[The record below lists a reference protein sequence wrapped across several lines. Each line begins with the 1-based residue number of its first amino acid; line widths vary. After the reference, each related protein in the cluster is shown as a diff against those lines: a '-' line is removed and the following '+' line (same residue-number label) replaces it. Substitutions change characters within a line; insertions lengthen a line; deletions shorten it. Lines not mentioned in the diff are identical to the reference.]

1 MQDNPIWKMRFEG
14 LKRYAHANQWGRES
28 VRQWAEEGLM
38 DDAPDVVA
46 LLEQWPLRYKDLE
59 PGAWPAALLPDNPGW
74 ARVTPPAPP
83 ARRPGACF
91 RPCRT

>member
-1 MQDNPIWKMRFEG
+1 MLAGELGGDLGQVGGPSAVQELERFEG

-38 DDAPDVVA
+38 DDAPEVVA

-59 PGAWPAALLPDNPGW
+59 AGAWPAALLPENPG
-74 ARVTPPAPP
+74 
-83 ARRPGACF
+83 
-91 RPCRT
+91 